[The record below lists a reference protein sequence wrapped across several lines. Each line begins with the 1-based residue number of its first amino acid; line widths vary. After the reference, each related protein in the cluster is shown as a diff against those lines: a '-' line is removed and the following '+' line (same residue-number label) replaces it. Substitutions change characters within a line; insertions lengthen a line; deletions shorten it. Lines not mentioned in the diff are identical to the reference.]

1 MYIYSRSMSMD
12 HSKPLIVPAGADALG
27 QIGLYLIY
35 VVVLLLLCSVVCVMS
50 LVCVYVCVCVCVC
63 VCVYVCVCVCVC
75 VCAHVCVTVFSCV
88 YAYCKHAYDKMF
100 LTGVPPIPSGD
111 ISKISAK
118 YITITTTHTNTSSH
132 NSFALLFTGIPM
144 IFGNNHTVVSFLH
157 Q

>member
-1 MYIYSRSMSMD
+1 MSMD

-35 VVVLLLLCSVVCVMS
+35 VVVLLLLQGGYILLCLCHCVF
-50 LVCVYVCVCVCVC
+50 VCVCVVC
-63 VCVYVCVCVCVC
+63 VCHCV
-75 VCAHVCVTVFSCV
+75 SKCV
-88 YAYCKHAYDKMF
+88 YDKTF

-118 YITITTTHTNTSSH
+118 YIITTTRTNTSSH
-132 NSFALLFTGIPM
+132 DSFVLLFTGTPM
-144 IFGNNHTVVSFLH
+144 IFGNNPTVVSFLH